1 MRATHLSSQIGM
13 ASEFDSDTDVNNI
26 KNIVQ

>member
-13 ASEFDSDTDVNNI
+13 ASKFDSDTDVNNI

>member
-13 ASEFDSDTDVNNI
+13 ASEFDSDIDVNNS